1 MKKRFMAMALA
12 LAIVFAVAPLALA
25 AAHHG
30 GPSPKPAK
38 PAKGKPFLAKGSVV
52 SFDATAGTL
61 VVTVS
66 KGSHAMR
73 PYVGK
78 QVTFTLSKHARILA
92 RTIHGSDGS
101 VAYVPVSLSQVT
113 LGSRA
118 HVNGRLD
125 RSNPNAPV
133 FYAQLVK
140 VILAPAASPSPSA
153 SPSDSPSPSTSDSA
167 TP

>member
-1 MKKRFMAMALA
+1 MKKKLLATALA
-12 LAIVFAVAPLALA
+12 TAIVLAIAPLALA

-30 GPSPKPAK
+30 GSATKSAK
-38 PAKGKPFLAKGSVV
+38 AAKGKPYLAKGAVLSV
-52 SFDATAGTL
+52 DPTTGTF
-61 VVTVS
+61 VVTVA
-66 KGSHAMR
+66 KGSHVVR

-153 SPSDSPSPSTSDSA
+153 SPSD
-167 TP
+167 